1 MRTITP
7 FELRERLATNPG
19 LLLLDVRTPV
29 EFAQIHVAQ
38 ARNKPL
44 GDLRSGDW
52 PGSQP
57 VYLLCQSGGRA
68 GKAAELFAAAGED
81 RGVVVEGGT
90 EGWAGAGLPVV
101 RGTVKTISLERQ
113 VRIAAGAL
121 VLTGILLAQFVHPGF
136 IGLSAFVGAGLV
148 FAGIS
153 GWCGM
158 ALLLA
163 KLPWNNRSV
172 CIDP

>member
-29 EFAQIHVAQ
+29 EYAQVHVAQ

-44 GDLRSGDW
+44 GDLRPGDW

-68 GKAAELFAAAGED
+68 AKAAELFAAAGED

-113 VRIAAGAL
+113 VRIAAGRPCVDGDSSGAVCPPWVHWPFGICRRRAGVRRNLRLVWDGAASGQIAL
-121 VLTGILLAQFVHPGF
+121 E
-136 IGLSAFVGAGLV
+136 
-148 FAGIS
+148 
-153 GWCGM
+153 
-158 ALLLA
+158 
-163 KLPWNNRSV
+163 
-172 CIDP
+172 